1 MTREYLQRYN
11 FTEERFLIWIKGQGF
26 NPQDAVNLLITY
38 SKAGKDFRSGDE
50 LCMELIKDLNKM
62 EMDRFVYTILE
73 QEQKQAEQAEPESV
87 PEKSRLR
94 KIWDLIV
101 GR

>member
-38 SKAGKDFRSGDE
+38 SKTGKDFRSGDE
-50 LCMELIKDLNKM
+50 LCTELVKNLNKM

-73 QEQKQAEQAEPESV
+73 QEQKVEPV
-87 PEKSRLR
+87 IPAPEKSRLR